1 MVSIPFTNAHREQV
15 DVFIELVKE
24 GNGLNDHVIDTVDV
38 EFQFGAGIR
47 VAETE
52 LGFCYVV
59 CLKTFEE
66 FSGVKTDASD
76 ELLSFF

>member
-1 MVSIPFTNAHREQV
+1 
-15 DVFIELVKE
+15 
-24 GNGLNDHVIDTVDV
+24 LNDHVIDTVDV

-66 FSGVKTDASD
+66 FSSVKTDASD